1 MSAVTSSRRRLTLER
16 RDDVGPGVL
25 VAVPV
30 VSILA
35 ALVVGGIFLSAIGL
49 APLAVYR
56 EILRVSYTTGY
67 GIADTLVSASAL
79 ILTGLAAGIAFRFK
93 LYNIGGEGQLYVG
106 AIAAS
111 GVALLVGEGTPA
123 GVLIPLVIVAGM
135 AGGAIWIAVPAIAR
149 AWLGTSEIITSLLL
163 NYVALSLLQYLIFG
177 ANTLWRDPDSPTFPR
192 GAPVP
197 AEALFPRWGTTRVHL
212 GLALAIAA
220 AVVLAVVIS
229 RTRWGYRWRV
239 FGDSPAAARYSGV
252 SSKQVIVVVL
262 LVSGAL
268 AGLAGAGEVVGR
280 TGRLDPNGLVLN
292 LGYNGIIVAA
302 LARYNPLAIVPV
314 GVLLGGILNAGPA
327 LQSLPGQ
334 NVPTAIST
342 TLTGA
347 ILIFALA
354 GELFVRYRVTRGLA
368 VDPDAGAAGDG
379 GGGDDA
385 GGGGA
390 PGGGAADGGTAGDG
404 GPGDPVGSAPDGRDA
419 P

>member
-1 MSAVTSSRRRLTLER
+1 VSTVATSRRRLTLER
-16 RDDVGPGVL
+16 RDAVGPGVL
-25 VAVPV
+25 LAVPV
-30 VSILA
+30 LSILA
-35 ALVVGGIFLSAIGL
+35 ALLVGAVFLSAIGL

-79 ILTGLAAGIAFRFK
+79 ILTGLAAAVAFRFK

-111 GVALLVGEGTPA
+111 GVALLLGEGTSGA
-123 GVLIPLVIVAGM
+123 VLVPLVIVAGM
-135 AGGAIWIAVPAIAR
+135 VGGALWIAIPALAR
-149 AWLGTSEIITSLLL
+149 AWLNTSEIITSLLL

-177 ANTLWRDPDSPTFPR
+177 SNSLWRDPDSPTFPR

-212 GLALAIAA
+212 GLVLAIVAA
-220 AVVLAVVIS
+220 GVLAFVIS

-239 FGDSPAAARYSGV
+239 FGDSPAAARYAGV
-252 SSKQVIVVVL
+252 SSKQVVVVVL
-262 LVSGAL
+262 LLSGAL

-302 LARYNPLAIVPV
+302 LARYNPLAVVPV

-354 GELFVRYRVTRGLA
+354 GELFVRYRVRRGWTAL
-368 VDPDAGAAGDG
+368 DPGDPRHEGEVGAE
-379 GGGDDA
+379 
-385 GGGGA
+385 A
-390 PGGGAADGGTAGDG
+390 PGDG
-404 GPGDPVGSAPDGRDA
+404 GPGDPAGAVSRGRDA